1 MNEQAIK
8 EIRNRKASLHN
19 CEGLEKLKEASNIIW
34 EDVRYIPEGG
44 FFYYFT
50 NNLGVWGFSDYDPF
64 PKSYTPSEVLREQQE
79 LTEQELLEEAKRRY
93 PVGTK
98 FVDFEGIKYEASCDP
113 WLLFR
118 KKIVVREAGEGG
130 VCYHEGKWAEI
141 IEQPNYSF
149 EKTRAKNLIT
159 EIKAKTKELETIF
172 NKLYSN
178 NGNKS

>member
-1 MNEQAIK
+1 MNKQATK
-8 EIRNRKASLHN
+8 EIRNGEAALYN
-19 CEGLEKLKEASNIIW
+19 CEGVDKLREALTAIWPNDLSNKSSQGRFSFYLILGSNSW
-34 EDVRYIPEGG
+34 KPEHE
-44 FFYYFT
+44 
-50 NNLGVWGFSDYDPF
+50 NPL

-141 IEQPNYSF
+141 IEQPKKKEYIVETAMIINRLES
-149 EKTRAKNLIT
+149 AKKDIDNLINK
-159 EIKAKTKELETIF
+159 IKSEC
-172 NKLYSN
+172 
-178 NGNKS
+178 